1 MRIAL
6 AIGALALLLP
16 GASRAGVYW
25 QNGVRSSS
33 ISVCFVGDA
42 VTSRPARVQQVIS
55 FIREYEWA
63 ANIHFAYTG
72 TCAASVRQPN
82 GNDYYSGDVRV
93 VIPNTSVSFTGMVP
107 GVGCPLFLDSSG
119 HYNHQND
126 GFGSWSN
133 APNDLEAN
141 RACQYN
147 LKLGDDGDARGPYL
161 NHTLH
166 EFGHA
171 LGLAH
176 EHSRA
181 DANAPCT
188 EAGYGG
194 SLTSYIT
201 TYDRASV
208 MHYKFSSCGIN
219 GNYDDTGLSPEDRL
233 SVHILYP
240 ESTPVAEFV
249 GTTVIPWGSG
259 LYLRSAW
266 VDEGGESPQAVQNFR
281 WRLNGSLE
289 STDTYLSRSFFFFPG
304 SYSLDVDYE
313 DLLGRSY
320 SYHGTVQV
328 LAAGDYARQV
338 TTPIAARLPLL

>member
-188 EAGYGG
+188 EAGYRG

-201 TYDRASV
+201 TYDRAPAVS
-208 MHYKFSSCGIN
+208 MEITTTRDCLRRIAFLFTS
-219 GNYDDTGLSPEDRL
+219 
-233 SVHILYP
+233 
-240 ESTPVAEFV
+240 STPRPR
-249 GTTVIPWGSG
+249 PW
-259 LYLRSAW
+259 R
-266 VDEGGESPQAVQNFR
+266 R
-281 WRLNGSLE
+281 WWGR
-289 STDTYLSRSFFFFPG
+289 RSFPG
-304 SYSLDVDYE
+304 D
-313 DLLGRSY
+313 
-320 SYHGTVQV
+320 QV
-328 LAAGDYARQV
+328 CIFGPRGSTRAANRLRQCK
-338 TTPIAARLPLL
+338 TFNGG